1 MSTATKAKTDRRAR
15 RIATLRDLIEK
26 TNHDGERSNAA
37 RALARLL
44 DGQAKTD
51 GGESGWNLY
60 NRWYGDKY
68 HLTTGKTLTE
78 IAKMIR
84 ADIKLA
90 RDLAKKTPAV
100 PGDVAIIDPIGD
112 APAEIKF
119 GVRTQYYSGGGSIEI
134 IVRNIP
140 DLWGFTTVTD
150 DWGHKRAMPTAALKT
165 LAKELKA
172 VSNAYNHDGSNAQ
185 IDYFDKRF
193 YGGVSTEDG
202 LSLG

>member
-1 MSTATKAKTDRRAR
+1 MSTTTKADRRER
-15 RIATLRDLIEK
+15 RIATLRAIIERK
-26 TNHDGERSNAA
+26 TTGDGERSNAA

-44 DGQAKTD
+44 NGQAKTD

-84 ADIKLA
+84 ADLALARKLA
-90 RDLAKKTPAV
+90 KTTPAV
-100 PGDVAIIDPIGD
+100 PGDIAVIDPIGD
-112 APAEIKF
+112 APDQITF
-119 GVRTQYYSGGGSIEI
+119 SVRTSYYSGGGSIEI
-134 IVRNIP
+134 TVKNIP

-150 DWGHKRAMPTAALKT
+150 DWGHERAMPTDALRA

-172 VSNAYNHDGSNAQ
+172 VSNAYNHDGSEPQ
-185 IDYFDKRF
+185 IDYFDRRF

-202 LSLG
+202 LSIA